1 MPQGPRGDSRK
12 ERRREGGRRRRR
24 RVGRRGP
31 LAGTRDGGRLRGGA
45 GGCRCCFRFRFYFRA
60 SRFGWGYLYRRNRL
74 RNLRCSVPCAAPSRL
89 VVGVGVVVV
98 FAVSKVLARA
108 RRLREVR
115 AHRRR
120 LRPHLPVQEGVWQS
134 RRRRQGAAV
143 GAAGTRRKR
152 RWSEG
157 NWSSSDLFRSCFPS
171 QQQRHRS
178 QASLLPLE
186 VPEPASSSPACELMR
201 NRAAFAFVQHWEYIN
216 KKKRNEKNEKNA
228 CKKTPSLSRFDPAC
242 RMQVYIVHW
251 KKETKEAL
259 SVFVGICVKVK
270 KTKKGEE
277 NKGKSERNEKRKHLV
292 LFSNSAQRIL
302 LSRVLFSSSSPS
314 FSLSKSSKAAPA
326 SARTPRPR
334 PTGPRP
340 ATRP

>member
-1 MPQGPRGDSRK
+1 VPQGPRGDSRK

-120 LRPHLPVQEGVWQS
+120 LRPQLPVQKGVWQS

-201 NRAAFAFVQHWEYIN
+201 NRAAFAFVQHWEY
-216 KKKRNEKNEKNA
+216 KTKKNETKKM
-228 CKKTPSLSRFDPAC
+228 KKTP
-242 RMQVYIVHW
+242 
-251 KKETKEAL
+251 
-259 SVFVGICVKVK
+259 VK
-270 KTKKGEE
+270 KLLLFHVLIPHAECKFTLCTGKKRP
-277 NKGKSERNEKRKHLV
+277 KKRCLCLWESV
-292 LFSNSAQRIL
+292 
-302 LSRVLFSSSSPS
+302 
-314 FSLSKSSKAAPA
+314 
-326 SARTPRPR
+326 
-334 PTGPRP
+334 
-340 ATRP
+340 

>member
-1 MPQGPRGDSRK
+1 MAARDLPQRPREGRRDEGRQRRQRCRRRRRASSSSGALRGALDLDDRGSLGCGSQDLLLVPQGPRGDSRK

-31 LAGTRDGGRLRGGA
+31 RAGTRDGGRLRGGA

-120 LRPHLPVQEGVWQS
+120 LRPQLPVQKGVWQS

-201 NRAAFAFVQHWEYIN
+201 NRAAFAFVQHWEY
-216 KKKRNEKNEKNA
+216 KTKKNETKKM
-228 CKKTPSLSRFDPAC
+228 KKTP
-242 RMQVYIVHW
+242 
-251 KKETKEAL
+251 
-259 SVFVGICVKVK
+259 VK
-270 KTKKGEE
+270 KLLFHVLIPHAECKFTLCTGKKRP
-277 NKGKSERNEKRKHLV
+277 KKRCLCLWESV
-292 LFSNSAQRIL
+292 
-302 LSRVLFSSSSPS
+302 
-314 FSLSKSSKAAPA
+314 
-326 SARTPRPR
+326 
-334 PTGPRP
+334 
-340 ATRP
+340 